1 MDISGVA
8 SSADQALTEAKGKN
22 NLNQEDFLRLLMKE
36 LSYQDP
42 LNPMD
47 SKEFTSQLTQFSSL
61 EELSNINKS
70 LEAVL
75 DSQQL
80 SQNANAA
87 TLIGK
92 SVNVDG
98 NMVYLDGT
106 AEMEFKLADEALDTK
121 IYIADARGEI
131 VRIDDLGLRQA
142 GAGSYIWNG
151 KDGNGN
157 DLSKG
162 VYGFEIQAYNRDG
175 DLVDNI
181 TEGKGRV
188 TGVSFNNGIA
198 SLVLDQS
205 REVYLSD
212 VKVIEE

>member
-8 SSADQALTEAKGKN
+8 SAADQALTEGKGKN

-61 EELSNINKS
+61 EELGNINKS

-75 DSQQL
+75 DSQEL

-131 VRIDDLGLRQA
+131 VRIDDLGLQHA

>member
-22 NLNQEDFLRLLMKE
+22 TLNQEDFLRLLMKE

-47 SKEFTSQLTQFSSL
+47 SKEFTAQLTQFSSL

-75 DSQQL
+75 DSQQTM
-80 SQNANAA
+80 QNANVAN
-87 TLIGK
+87 LIGK

-98 NMVYLDGT
+98 NTVYLDGT
-106 AEMEFKLADEALDTK
+106 AEMEYKLADEAFDTK
-121 IYIADARGEI
+121 IYIADASGEI
-131 VRIDDLGLRQA
+131 VRIDDLGYQPA
-142 GAGSYIWNG
+142 GDGSYIWDG
-151 KDGNGN
+151 KDDNGN
-157 DLSKG
+157 DLSEG

-188 TGVSFNNGIA
+188 TGVSLNHGIA
-198 SLVLDQS
+198 SLVLDRS
-205 REVYLSD
+205 REAYLSD